1 MRVVRVS
8 IVISMLLV
16 MLAVQTVTATHW
28 TSRTVVDKSV
38 AQQCVG
44 GTKIEAPQSGVG
56 YIVFYDGFQGSIT
69 FTLNGTL
76 SFATDQPAPCDHVH
90 PDRGW
95 TDERRPLHVF
105 ARCQLRQ
112 WPDGTLQPQQRQA
125 VRLQPRLH
133 LHCEEVIS
141 RNRPRCPR

>member
-76 SFATDQPAPCDHVH
+76 SFATDQPAHVITSILIAGG
-90 PDRGW
+90 PSNAVLYTYSPGVSSDSGL
-95 TDERRPLHVF
+95 TAPLNPNSGKPYGFSHVCIYT
-105 ARCQLRQ
+105 AKK
-112 WPDGTLQPQQRQA
+112 
-125 VRLQPRLH
+125 
-133 LHCEEVIS
+133 
-141 RNRPRCPR
+141 

>member
-8 IVISMLLV
+8 IVVSMLLV

-28 TSRTVVDKSV
+28 TSRTVVSKEV
-38 AQQCVG
+38 ANQCVG

-76 SFATDQPAPCDHVH
+76 SFATDQPAHVITSIIIKGG
-90 PDRGW
+90 PDNGILY
-95 TDERRPLHVF
+95 TYSPGASSDSGLTAPLNPNSGKPYGFSHVCIYT
-105 ARCQLRQ
+105 AKK
-112 WPDGTLQPQQRQA
+112 
-125 VRLQPRLH
+125 
-133 LHCEEVIS
+133 
-141 RNRPRCPR
+141 

>member
-1 MRVVRVS
+1 MRVIRVS
-8 IVISMLLV
+8 IVVSILLV

-76 SFATDQPAPCDHVH
+76 SFATDQPAHVITSLLIAGG
-90 PDRGW
+90 PSNAVLYTYAPGVSSDSGL
-95 TDERRPLHVF
+95 TAPFNPSSGKPYGFSHVCIF
-105 ARCQLRQ
+105 TAKK
-112 WPDGTLQPQQRQA
+112 A
-125 VRLQPRLH
+125 
-133 LHCEEVIS
+133 
-141 RNRPRCPR
+141 

>member
-28 TSRTVVDKSV
+28 TSQRPSSARKS
-38 AQQCVG
+38 QTQCVG

-76 SFATDQPAPCDHVH
+76 SFATDQPAHVITSILIKGG
-90 PDRGW
+90 PDNGVLY
-95 TDERRPLHVF
+95 TYAPGASSDSGLTAPFNPNSGKPYGFSHVCIYT
-105 ARCQLRQ
+105 AKK
-112 WPDGTLQPQQRQA
+112 
-125 VRLQPRLH
+125 
-133 LHCEEVIS
+133 
-141 RNRPRCPR
+141 

>member
-69 FTLNGTL
+69 FTLNGSL
-76 SFATDQPAPCDHVH
+76 AFATDQPAHVITSILIAGG
-90 PDRGW
+90 PNNAVLYTYSPGVSSDSGL
-95 TDERRPLHVF
+95 TAPFNPNSGKPYGFSHVCIYT
-105 ARCQLRQ
+105 AKK
-112 WPDGTLQPQQRQA
+112 
-125 VRLQPRLH
+125 
-133 LHCEEVIS
+133 
-141 RNRPRCPR
+141 

>member
-44 GTKIEAPQSGVG
+44 GTKIEAPESGVG

-76 SFATDQPAPCDHVH
+76 SFATDQPAHVITSILIAGG
-90 PDRGW
+90 PSNAVLYTYSPGVSSDSGL
-95 TDERRPLHVF
+95 TAPLNPNSGKPYGFSHVCIYT
-105 ARCQLRQ
+105 AKK
-112 WPDGTLQPQQRQA
+112 
-125 VRLQPRLH
+125 
-133 LHCEEVIS
+133 
-141 RNRPRCPR
+141 

>member
-69 FTLNGTL
+69 FTLNGSL
-76 SFATDQPAPCDHVH
+76 VFATDQPAHVITSILIAGG
-90 PDRGW
+90 PNNAVLYTYSPGVSSDSGL
-95 TDERRPLHVF
+95 TAPFNPNSGKPYGFSHVCIYT
-105 ARCQLRQ
+105 AKK
-112 WPDGTLQPQQRQA
+112 
-125 VRLQPRLH
+125 
-133 LHCEEVIS
+133 
-141 RNRPRCPR
+141 